1 MPTIA
6 GEDVRMK
13 DDPIRKQ
20 LLSELRR
27 LRRAPDA
34 LSIVQVSS
42 SPTLIEV
49 VGNGS
54 VEQAHTTLLDVLEQQ
69 QHLKESDIVT
79 FFATCGLG
87 AAGSTLEQRLDDCAQ
102 RMFVDPRTVL
112 RRSNR
117 GADKLSYILRD
128 MSILYRPLGKIN
140 LLQKGNELACQ
151 VIIRFPA
158 HSQYRCPDVYID
170 GAKLEGL
177 RWSVFEDPG
186 DPEWSTATETLTGIP
201 LEVRRDS
208 DPGHAV
214 WSIQIYWLMPVWA
227 SWATAM
233 ELSDSRLTTVLS
245 VTRNYRAELA
255 LFFDPARP

>member
-1 MPTIA
+1 MSTSA
-6 GEDVRMK
+6 GGDVLMR

-20 LLSELRR
+20 LLSELRS

-42 SPTLIEV
+42 SPTLVEV

-69 QHLKESDIVT
+69 RHLKESDIVS

-87 AAGSTLEQRLDDCAQ
+87 AVGNTLEQRLDDCA
-102 RMFVDPRTVL
+102 RRLFVDPRTVL

-128 MSILYRPLGKIN
+128 MSVLYRPLGKIN

-151 VIIRFPA
+151 VIVRFPV
-158 HSQYRCPDVYID
+158 HSQYRRPDVYID

-177 RWSVFEDPG
+177 RWEVVADPT
-186 DPEWSTATETLTGIP
+186 DPDWNTATETLTGIP
-201 LEVRRDS
+201 LEVRRDV
-208 DPGHAV
+208 DPRNSV
-214 WSIQIYWLMPVWA
+214 WSIQVYWLMPVWA

-233 ELSDSRLTTVLS
+233 ELTDSRLTTVLS

-255 LFFDPARP
+255 LFFDPTRS